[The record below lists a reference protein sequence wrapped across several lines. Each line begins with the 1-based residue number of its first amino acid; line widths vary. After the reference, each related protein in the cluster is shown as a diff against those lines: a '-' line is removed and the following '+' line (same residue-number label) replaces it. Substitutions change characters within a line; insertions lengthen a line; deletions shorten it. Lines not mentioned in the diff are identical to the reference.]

1 MQLPI
6 SILQRLQREFS
17 EESYRKVKE
26 LFLSYI
32 EGSEQKEHERVLLD
46 ILQLAN
52 GDIEQVREL
61 VDRAKRDY
69 RDIIFW
75 AEYPSQSK
83 LDRPQKIREFNEMLK
98 KFGAKWQVENEKKDA

>member
-17 EESYRKVKE
+17 EEGYKSVKE
-26 LFLSYI
+26 LFLSYV

-52 GDIEQVREL
+52 GDVKQVQEL
-61 VDRAKRDY
+61 VERAKRDY
-69 RDIIFW
+69 RDIILW

-83 LDRPQKIREFNEMLK
+83 LDRPQKIEEFNKMLK
-98 KFGAKWQVENEKKDA
+98 KLGAEWQAENKKNDA